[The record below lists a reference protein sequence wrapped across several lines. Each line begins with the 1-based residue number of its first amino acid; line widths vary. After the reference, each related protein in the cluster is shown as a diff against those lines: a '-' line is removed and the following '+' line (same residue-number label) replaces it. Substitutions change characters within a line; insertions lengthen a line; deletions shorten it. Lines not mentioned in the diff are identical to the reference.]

1 MYLITICKVAS
12 TKWSDREQICHHLL
26 YTDWLGC
33 CFPECWINHIFV
45 PLNFTIFI
53 TVTCIWIFFSID
65 VKSALDYKSQETCT
79 CKDASIQGYQETYNL
94 FSPSLF
100 NVRKISLWTEKDLT
114 TKAEELYEILKNGK
128 YADSLNRKTGRQ
140 AIHEAELRSLYES
153 KCTCQDSDL
162 NCDEVILDLPNFCQD
177 NELHSGKYLK

>member
-1 MYLITICKVAS
+1 M
-12 TKWSDREQICHHLL
+12 
-26 YTDWLGC
+26 
-33 CFPECWINHIFV
+33 
-45 PLNFTIFI
+45 
-53 TVTCIWIFFSID
+53 
-65 VKSALDYKSQETCT
+65 KSALDYKSQETCT

-100 NVRKISLWTEKDLT
+100 NLRKISLWTEKDLT

-128 YADSLNRKTGRQ
+128 YVDSLNRKTGRQ
-140 AIHEAELRSLYES
+140 AIHEAELSSLCES

-177 NELHSGKYLK
+177 NELYSGKYLK

>member
-1 MYLITICKVAS
+1 M
-12 TKWSDREQICHHLL
+12 
-26 YTDWLGC
+26 
-33 CFPECWINHIFV
+33 
-45 PLNFTIFI
+45 
-53 TVTCIWIFFSID
+53 
-65 VKSALDYKSQETCT
+65 KSALDYKSQETCT
-79 CKDASIQGYQETYNL
+79 YKDASIQGYQETYNL

-128 YADSLNRKTGRQ
+128 YADSLNRKTERQ
-140 AIHEAELRSLYES
+140 AIHEAELSSLCES

-177 NELHSGKYLK
+177 NELYSGKYLK